1 MYRPTVDSR
10 GLRLREGQASV
21 MMSKI
26 FNIDPDINNE
36 EEEYVRPTVDS
47 KGLLLREG
55 QGSVVESKTL

>member
-1 MYRPTVDSR
+1 MK
-10 GLRLREGQASV
+10 
-21 MMSKI
+21 SKI

-36 EEEYVRPTVDS
+36 EEDYVRPTVDS